1 MLWLT
6 VIWAWMKKNALVV
19 EGAFI
24 LLLGVIF
31 GVSLKKRPVIV
42 PGPSPAE
49 KKLDEKTAKALQQ
62 VQVRHDEEVKAATEE
77 HAVAISDLLEEEEEA
92 TPALLAS
99 GQATNEYLKAVGQE
113 VLGKG
118 TSKK

>member
-1 MLWLT
+1 MR
-6 VIWAWMKKNALVV
+6 KHALVV

-24 LLLGVIF
+24 LLLGFIF

-49 KKLDEKTAKALQQ
+49 KKLDEKTAAALQQ
-62 VQVRHDEEVKAATEE
+62 SQVRHDAEVAAATEE
-77 HAVAISDLLEEEEEA
+77 HTVAIDALFEEEAKA

-113 VLGKG
+113 VLGKVAQ
-118 TSKK
+118 KK